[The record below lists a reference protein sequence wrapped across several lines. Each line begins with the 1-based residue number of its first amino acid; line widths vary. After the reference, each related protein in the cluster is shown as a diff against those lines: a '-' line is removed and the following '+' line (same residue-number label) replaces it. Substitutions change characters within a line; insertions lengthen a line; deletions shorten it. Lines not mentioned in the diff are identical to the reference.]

1 MHDITCFQK
10 HPPLFLEVSQ
20 TPQKN
25 TYVGLSFLRSF
36 RHAGLLHVCFSIYL
50 IIHVISLFFNEV
62 ICLYCFVFFYSITF
76 IDNRLI
82 TLNLKID
89 KTQTCLNSTQNNLF
103 DDRPK
108 DYNFVKKEALAKM
121 FPCEFCDISRNIF
134 FKDPGDYF
142 WIKFC
147 KF

>member
-1 MHDITCFQK
+1 MFSEAPTTVLASFTNSTEK
-10 HPPLFLEVSQ
+10 HLCWSLFFKKLQ
-20 TPQKN
+20 AC
-25 TYVGLSFLRSF
+25 RSTS
-36 RHAGLLHVCFSIYL
+36 CY
-50 IIHVISLFFNEV
+50 VISLFFNEV
-62 ICLYCFVFFYSITF
+62 ICIYCFVFFYSTAF
-76 IDNRLI
+76 IDSRLI

-89 KTQTCLNSTQNNLF
+89 KTQTWLNSTQNNLF

-108 DYNFVKKEALAKM
+108 DCNFVKKEALAKM

-142 WIKFC
+142 LIKFC